1 MQLHNFNLFPTE
13 IYSFKFSPQE
23 IQPLLDEVSL
33 KEKQIKK
40 VSKYF
45 NQMGGINDYHTDFA
59 NPVKLQEYEKLMMM
73 LGNFFM
79 NKNKT
84 FNIVNY
90 WTAYYGNKSYHDTH
104 THHDMLKNNLNNY
117 SSVLYLTNGGGTKF
131 FSSNY
136 TSSKQEELVI
146 SKVGKIIFFPSNLLH
161 SGINDKSGERIII
174 SSNVEMYETS

>member
-1 MQLHNFNLFPTE
+1 MQVEDFNLFSTE
-13 IYSFKFSPQE
+13 ICSFKFSPQA

-33 KEKQIKK
+33 KEKQIKE

-45 NQMGGINDYHTDFA
+45 NKMGGVNNYHTDYA

-84 FNIVNY
+84 FNILSY
-90 WTAYYGNKSYHDTH
+90 WTAFYKDTSYHEAHTH
-104 THHDMLKNNLNNY
+104 TDPLENNLNNY
-117 SSVLYLTNGGGTKF
+117 SSVLYLTNSGGTNF

-136 TSSKQEELVI
+136 TSARKNELI
-146 SKVGKIIFFPSNLLH
+146 KSEVGKIIFFPSSLLH
-161 SGINDKSGERIII
+161 SGINDQSGERIII
-174 SSNVEMYETS
+174 SSNIGMYATS

>member
-1 MQLHNFNLFPTE
+1 MQLQNFNLFPTE

-33 KEKQIKK
+33 KEKKIKE

-45 NQMGGINDYHTDFA
+45 NEMGGVNNYYTDYG
-59 NPVKLQEYEKLMMM
+59 NPVKLQEYEKLMMI

-90 WTAYYGNKSYHDTH
+90 WTAYYKDTSYHETH

-131 FSSNY
+131 YSSNY
-136 TSSKQEELVI
+136 TSSQLNELI
-146 SKVGKIIFFPSNLLH
+146 KSEVGKIIFFPSNLLH
-161 SGINDKSGERIII
+161 SGINNQSGKRIII
-174 SSNVEMYETS
+174 SSNIGIYATQ

>member
-1 MQLHNFNLFPTE
+1 MQLHNFNLFPTQ
-13 IYSFKFSPQE
+13 IYSFLFSPQE
-23 IQPLLDEVSL
+23 IQPLLDEISL

-45 NQMGGINDYHTDFA
+45 NHMGGVNDYYTDYA

-90 WTAYYGNKSYHDTH
+90 WTAYYGNTSYHDTH
-104 THHDMLKNNLNNY
+104 THHIFLNKHSYNY

-136 TSSKQEELVI
+136 TSSQQEELVP
-146 SKVGKIIFFPSNLLH
+146 SKVGKIVFFPSNLLH
-161 SGINDKSGERIII
+161 SGTNDKSGERIII
-174 SSNVEMYETS
+174 SSNVEMYATS